1 MDVRAPLERG
11 SQPERAGEMRRGME
25 PVERDTWTDRVAA
38 RDGAERGDAR
48 ARRRVDP
55 AWRRRDRAH
64 HVGETRELRAI
75 VRDVRLVRG
84 GEMREQTVDLEVTE
98 LADRG
103 EPRRRLRERCA
114 KARESRVHLEMHAR
128 DAP

>member
-64 HVGETRELRAI
+64 HVGETRELRPI

-84 GEMREQTVDLEVTE
+84 GEVREQTADLAVTE

-103 EPRRRLRERCA
+103 DARRRLRAQCA
-114 KARESRVHLEMHAR
+114 KARQARVHREIPAR
-128 DAP
+128 YAP

>member
-1 MDVRAPLERG
+1 RETVAVADGHRRDTTVARQAVLQTVGNAGPLGHRGDPMDVRAPLERG
-11 SQPERAGEMRRGME
+11 SQPERAGEMRRRME

-75 VRDVRLVRG
+75 
-84 GEMREQTVDLEVTE
+84 
-98 LADRG
+98 
-103 EPRRRLRERCA
+103 
-114 KARESRVHLEMHAR
+114 
-128 DAP
+128 